1 MTKGGGQLAVFSWD
15 YKKRLVATV
24 APGRFASVCS
34 LAPGQ
39 YSYVVEPAGAGVGA
53 GAGRRLAAKGTITVK

>member
-1 MTKGGGQLAVFSWD
+1 
-15 YKKRLVATV
+15 
-24 APGRFASVCS
+24 VCS